1 MLTNE
6 LLSQRIESISVQ
18 FILMEPED
26 TEQLRNL
33 VALFEDISTWAKNN
47 GQTVLESTVHDFM
60 NKAGHHLSSD
70 TTPREDFLAFMGSFL
85 SDLQIHARNDYD
97 FSTLTIQKRW
107 EDFCD
112 APLHSEPEPPECDP
126 PPAEPAAV
134 PSSHGHLRHP
144 GSLPAHLD
152 MDLFAEFL
160 DIQTTVIDQIE
171 EKLLIL
177 ENKEDPA
184 LLQELK
190 RLFHTQKGEAGF
202 MNLAQIERLCHVTEE
217 LLECD
222 SLKGRTDL
230 LFSVVDWM
238 RKTNAWS
245 KGENPDQPDFP
256 HPLIESIENQTRSAL
271 NTLQPAMENPENS
284 RQASVERAATPP
296 ETRMRQSIRI
306 DAERLDRLIDMIGE
320 LVIAET
326 MVVQSAEIRSIS
338 SQTLIKNIGQMDKI
352 TRSLHEAGLML
363 RMVPIKE
370 TFQKMIRLVRDT
382 AKKSGK
388 TVQCTIQGEET
399 ELDKSLVD
407 KIGEPLLHII
417 RNAVDHGIESSEQE
431 RVLNG
436 KTPHGT
442 VHIKAFHKSGYVHIE
457 IADDGKGLN
466 RKAIIDKAKLSGLIH
481 DESVL
486 NDGDIYNLIFKPG
499 FSTAKQ
505 VTDLSGRGQGMNV
518 VKDVV
523 ESLNGQIDCRSEEG
537 QGCVFI
543 LKIPL
548 TLAIIDGMIVRA
560 GHDRYIIPTLSIITS
575 CALNTQ
581 NMTSLISKEK
591 TILIQGKIMPL
602 INLGEWLGLAPHGTN
617 SQSKLM
623 VVIESG
629 SRRIALLVD
638 EILGK
643 QQIVIK
649 NLGEGFKYS
658 SGISGAAIMPDGT
671 VGLIVDVD
679 KLAQL

>member
-26 TEQLRNL
+26 TEQLRSL
-33 VALFEDISTWAKNN
+33 VTLFDDIAVWAKDN
-47 GQTVLESTVHDFM
+47 GQTVLESTTREFL
-60 NKAGHHLSSD
+60 AQAEHHFSSD
-70 TTPREDFLAFMGSFL
+70 ATSRDDFLSYMGSFL

-97 FSTLTIQKRW
+97 FSSMTFRKRW
-107 EDFCD
+107 EDFL
-112 APLHSEPEPPECDP
+112 AEPPEPSDT
-126 PPAEPAAV
+126 PPALEPV
-134 PSSHGHLRHP
+134 PPDGAQVQGCLRHP
-144 GSLPAHLD
+144 DALPAHLD

-160 DIQTTVIDQIE
+160 ELQTLVIDQIE
-171 EKLLIL
+171 EKLLSL
-177 ENKEDPA
+177 EKNEDPD

-202 MNLAQIERLCHVTEE
+202 MNLSETERLCHVTEE
-217 LLECD
+217 LLESE
-222 SLKGRTDL
+222 SLKGKIDL
-230 LFSVVDWM
+230 LFSVVDWL
-238 RKTNAWS
+238 RRTNAWS
-245 KGENPDQPDFP
+245 KGENVSQPDP
-256 HPLIESIENQTRSAL
+256 VSPLIDSLAKHHLSALDQTR
-271 NTLQPAMENPENS
+271 NTGKKPDEIKQTVADTTTVPS
-284 RQASVERAATPP
+284 

-326 MVVQSAEIRSIS
+326 MVVQSTEIRSIQ
-338 SQTLIKNIGQMDKI
+338 SQSLIKNISQMDKI

-382 AKKSGK
+382 SKKSGK
-388 TVQCTIQGEET
+388 KVECEVHGEET
-399 ELDKSLVD
+399 ELDKTLVD
-407 KIGEPLLHII
+407 KMGEPLLHII
-417 RNAVDHGIESSEQE
+417 RNAVDHGIESSEE
-431 RVLNG
+431 ARTRCG
-436 KTPHGT
+436 KTPHGN
-442 VHIKAFHKSGYVHIE
+442 IRINAFHKSGYVHIE
-457 IADDGKGLN
+457 ITDDGKGLN
-466 RKAIIDKAKLSGLIH
+466 KHAIIDKAKQVGLIA
-481 DESVL
+481 DETALS
-486 NDGDIYNLIFKPG
+486 DAEIHNLIFKPG
-499 FSTAKQ
+499 FSTAEQ

-523 ESLNGQIDCRSEEG
+523 ESLNGQIECRSEEG
-537 QGCVFI
+537 KGCVFI

-548 TLAIIDGMIVRA
+548 TLAIIDGMIVRT
-560 GHDRYIIPTLSIITS
+560 GQDRYIIPTLSIVTS
-575 CALNTQ
+575 CTLDAR
-581 NMTSLISKEK
+581 NMTSLISREK

-602 INLGEWLGLAPHGTN
+602 IDLGEWLGLECNRDDQAAR
-617 SQSKLM
+617 LM
-623 VVIESG
+623 VVVESG

-649 NLGEGFKYS
+649 NLGEGFTYS
-658 SGISGAAIMPDGT
+658 AGISGAAIMPDGT